1 MSNIKVYIMKILQR
15 IIMVLLANFAIDML
29 VWAQD
34 PNYMDFNYGQ
44 HVQDTDWVD
53 AIQIISPLCR
63 SEVQGKV
70 EVQFKAK
77 GMKTAKALCW
87 SQPTEKNKSNWGY
100 DANLTP
106 RGLKLKKDGSGRFT
120 FDAELF
126 PAGPMN
132 IRIYAQAENGKKDIL
147 SYSFII
153 REGFLGNK
161 EFLKKIHR
169 QQRD

>member
-29 VWAQD
+29 VWAQE

-106 RGLKLKKDGSGRFT
+106 RGLKLKKDGSGRFS
-120 FDAELF
+120 FDAEF
-126 PAGPMN
+126 MPKQKMERK
-132 IRIYAQAENGKKDIL
+132 IFL

-153 REGFLGNK
+153 REGFPGNK